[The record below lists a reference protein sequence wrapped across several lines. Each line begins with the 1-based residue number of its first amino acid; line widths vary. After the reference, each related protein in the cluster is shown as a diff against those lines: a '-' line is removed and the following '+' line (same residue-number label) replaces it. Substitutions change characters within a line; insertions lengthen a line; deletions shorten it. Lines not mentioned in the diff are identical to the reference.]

1 MMIRFMKLM
10 LIFAVPV
17 LFFAACDTE
26 NGKEELE
33 SGWINLYLTDAPID
47 TDGITGVFITFNEI
61 QYHLQGDEWAV
72 FDEFE
77 GPATV
82 NLMDYTRGIATLMG
96 YFELLPG
103 TYTQIRFMLEA
114 PEHGQGPPTNPGCYL
129 EFEDGTTE
137 PLFVPSGSQSGFKA
151 TGKFTVPV
159 NGSVDVTADFDLRK
173 SIVAAG
179 NSGRYILKPTIRLIV
194 NDQAG
199 RIVGEVSNIPEGFGV
214 VIYAYDAGTYTEDEA
229 NDPAGEE
236 VRFPNAINSD
246 MVCENNMFHIDYLA
260 EGLYDLIVTLT
271 VEGGFLELAAIIED
285 VEVLAGQT
293 TYYNIDFS
301 EF

>member
-1 MMIRFMKLM
+1 MLRLMKLVM
-10 LIFAVPV
+10 IFAVPM
-17 LFFAACDTE
+17 LFFASCDTDE
-26 NGKEELE
+26 GREELE

-61 QYHLQGDEWAV
+61 QYHLQGNEWMV

-77 GPATV
+77 GPVKV
-82 NLMDYTRGIATLMG
+82 NLMDYTHGASTLLG
-96 YFELLPG
+96 YFDMLPG

-114 PEHGQGPPTNPGCYL
+114 PERDQGPPVNPECYL

-151 TGKFTVPV
+151 TGKFSVPV

-199 RIVGEVSNIPEGFGV
+199 RIVGDVSNIPEGFGIV
-214 VIYAYDAGTYTEDEA
+214 VYAYEAGTYTEDEA
-229 NDPAGEE
+229 NDPAEEE

-246 MVCENNMFHIDYLA
+246 MVCDNDMYHIDYLA
-260 EGLYDLIVTLT
+260 EGLYDLVVTLT
-271 VEGGFLELAAIIED
+271 IEGEFSEVAAIIKD
-285 VEVLAGQT
+285 VEVVAGQT
-293 TYYNIDFS
+293 THYDIDS
-301 EF
+301 SDY